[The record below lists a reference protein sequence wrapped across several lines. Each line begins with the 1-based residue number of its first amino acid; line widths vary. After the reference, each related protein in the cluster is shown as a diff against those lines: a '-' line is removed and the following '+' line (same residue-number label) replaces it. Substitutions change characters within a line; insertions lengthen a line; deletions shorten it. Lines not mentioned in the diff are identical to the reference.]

1 MRKFGNRHL
10 AVWATA
16 LAVGMAWCL
25 FWPPAVLAAEKKAPG
40 PAGFDRAALR
50 EELARPVPELQKQGA
65 DALKAHVRRLTDLYS
80 GLETAAD
87 IPPSERRALSDHIL
101 GRVAQVSLLLRG
113 EQTGAAGVRAKDGP
127 SGGVLAIVLRATDA
141 LSDNSLL
148 LIGLVGGLIVVF
160 ALGNLAGY
168 RRGSRHASYYG
179 YAEGDP
185 RIRFVA
191 RGLPEPDGAKEI
203 GRVTLQ
209 QIREHL
215 LAGRTVMLQL
225 GYEVSPE
232 HRGRYL
238 ELVRGMRQAM
248 GRLDGGQSY
257 AVWEDPRHA
266 NRFYEV
272 LTCQRL
278 STLERLLRY
287 PGELGAMAAGI
298 EACRVPRRPVLRR
311 TWWGVVP
318 EPGENGRPPRAETY
332 PRGEV

>member
-1 MRKFGNRHL
+1 MRQIRDEYL
-10 AVWATA
+10 AVRAAALTA
-16 LAVGMAWCL
+16 GMVWCL
-25 FWPPAVLAAEKKAPG
+25 LWLSPVLAAETMASG
-40 PAGFDRAALR
+40 SVGFDRAALR
-50 EELARPVPELQKQGA
+50 EELARAVPELQKQGT
-65 DALKAHVRRLTDLYS
+65 DALKAHARRLTELYG
-80 GLETAAD
+80 GLETAMD

-113 EQTGAAGVRAKDGP
+113 AHPGALGTKAKDGP
-127 SGGVLAIVLRATDA
+127 SDGMLALVLRATDTF
-141 LSDNSLL
+141 SDNSLL

-179 YAEGDP
+179 YAESDP

-191 RGLPEPDGAKEI
+191 RGAQESDGAEEI
-203 GRVTLQ
+203 GRVSLQ

-232 HRGRYL
+232 HRGKYL
-238 ELVRGMRQAM
+238 ELVRGMRYAM

-272 LTCQRL
+272 LICPRL
-278 STLERLLRY
+278 STLDRLLRY

-298 EACRVPRRPVLRR
+298 EACRAPGRPVLRR

-318 EPGENGRPPRAETY
+318 ESRGDGGPPRTETY